1 MIESLKIRWFIVVAT
16 LLLAIFTLIPN
27 FAEVGEDWW
36 GSKDKIVYG
45 LDIQG
50 GLHLV
55 LGVDVEGVIAE
66 KAKRLVDNLPAEFKD
81 QNVKHGEIVLN
92 PENKKEL
99 TISYSSPEEEEA
111 ISKFISDYYGLTLQV
126 VESEEN
132 KVIVRFYDSKI
143 QEYKKQVIDQAIE
156 VIRNRIDEYGVS
168 EPSIAA
174 QGDNRIIVQLPGI
187 DDAARAK
194 NLINKT
200 ARLTF
205 HPVST
210 EVDASELQKWVD
222 DAEAAGKYTL
232 GKENANDNTVESKEQ
247 GDITKLAYTAYLKR
261 LREDL
266 KDKLPKDTTIVFEK
280 AGAAI
285 NLEAGK
291 IPYLVKTNNNLTG
304 DLLEDANV
312 RPDEFGRPEVIFRFG
327 VEGRRQFA
335 QMSGDNV
342 GKQVA
347 IILDG
352 VIKSAPNIQEKIDS
366 ATARITLGNRGNVQE
381 TQKEAQDI
389 ATVLRAGALPA
400 ALEQLE
406 ERTVGPTLGHDS
418 IEKGKMAGLIGAVLV
433 LIFMAFYYRQLGI
446 IADLALIFNI
456 FLILAILTSLGATLT
471 LPGVAGIVLTVGM
484 AVDANVIIFE
494 RIKEELR
501 KGTGLQMAIKDGF
514 GNAFSAIFD
523 ANITTAAV
531 CVVLMYFGTGPVRGF
546 AVTLICGI
554 VTSMFTAIFVSRA
567 IIDLLIQKFQV
578 KNLMKV

>member
-531 CVVLMYFGTGPVRGF
+531 CVVLMYFGTGPVRG
-546 AVTLICGI
+546 LP
-554 VTSMFTAIFVSRA
+554 S
-567 IIDLLIQKFQV
+567 L
-578 KNLMKV
+578 